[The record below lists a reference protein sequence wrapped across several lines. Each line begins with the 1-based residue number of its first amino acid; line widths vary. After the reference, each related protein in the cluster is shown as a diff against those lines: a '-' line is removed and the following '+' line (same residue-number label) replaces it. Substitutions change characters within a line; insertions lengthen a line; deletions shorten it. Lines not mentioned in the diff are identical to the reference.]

1 MLFRHFISM
10 QSYILHIGVVPERK
24 CILMRSA
31 YKDAGY
37 TYTINRLQETAKTF
51 RNLGDAYGQTS
62 KKESGWGRQLILVAD
77 ILEECV
83 SMNLNAKIPDR
94 QLYKQL
100 EKKSIAMGIMVK
112 DIRLLDGKR
121 REILVTAKTFM
132 RGCVSERVLRGIV
145 SDVFGVKFF
154 SNQDNRVI
162 INEEPNQYV
171 FYQEDRFR
179 ILTGMARKCKESE
192 STSGDNFLM
201 KRLGCGKMVAAIA
214 DGCGSGKRAFA
225 ESRMVIELMENCIEA
240 GFEEKTAIDLINSA
254 YIAGTSLSN
263 PVTMDMSVIDCQA
276 GVINCIKLGA
286 VSTFIKRDNWVEI
299 IKSTTLPMGV
309 LDQVDYDCTTKKLY
323 DGDYII
329 MISDGVLDNLSGVN
343 KEEQLVEIINNIN
356 DRKPATIAKRILEA
370 SLKSHN
376 MEAFDDCTVMVLGV
390 FDTYVNL

>member
-1 MLFRHFISM
+1 MKHT
-10 QSYILHIGVVPERK
+10 
-24 CILMRSA
+24 

-37 TYTINRLQETAKTF
+37 IYTINRLQETARTF
-51 RNLGDAYGQTS
+51 RNLGDAYGETNQ
-62 KKESGWGRQLILVAD
+62 KQNGFKRQLILVAD

-83 SMNLNAKIPDR
+83 AMNLNARVPEKQEYR
-94 QLYKQL
+94 QLERKCM
-100 EKKSIAMGIMVK
+100 AMGISVK
-112 DIRLLDGKR
+112 DIKVVDGKR

-132 RGCVSERVLRGIV
+132 KGCVSERVLREAV
-145 SDVFGVKFF
+145 SDVFKVRFF

-179 ILTGMARKCKESE
+179 ILSGMARKCKEAE
-192 STSGDNFLM
+192 NTSGDNFLL

-214 DGCGSGKRAFA
+214 DGCGSGRRAFA

-254 YIAGTSLSN
+254 YIAGTTFNN

-323 DGDYII
+323 DGNYII

-343 KEEQLVEIINNIN
+343 KEEQMVEIINNIN
-356 DRKPATIAKRILEA
+356 VKKPASIAKKILEM
-370 SLKSHN
+370 SLKNHN

-390 FDTYVNL
+390 FDTYVNV